1 MAVSTSAT
9 TIVMMMLVVMAA
21 SASFAMFMVV
31 AASASFTMLMVVVAS
46 AVTVIATTTAAVATI
61 ATATTRQVLH
71 HVVNLLLGCI
81 AILQNGT
88 FEVKC
93 LASQGVVE
101 INLYLL
107 FAYFQYATIETMT
120 FLVLQRYD
128 CVNIDVLVVEVTI
141 DAEYLA
147 CKV

>member
-21 SASFAMFMVV
+21 SASFAMF
-31 AASASFTMLMVVVAS
+31 MVVVAS

-71 HVVNLLLGCI
+71 HVVNLLLGSI

-88 FEVKC
+88 FEVES